1 MRRSGQLLLL
11 VAMQCLA
18 LGCSTTA
25 AAARPR
31 QGDFLRRLR
40 GSVSARQPWESSSQE
55 TTDSR
60 KPVAAEVG
68 RKEADRVE
76 ALPGQP
82 PGVDF
87 AQYAGYVTVD
97 AAAGR
102 ALFYYLAE
110 AAGGNGTSKSKPLLL
125 WLNGGPGCSS
135 LGYGAMEELGPF
147 RVMSD
152 GKTLYGNPYSWNH
165 GMQCTSITCTPSPC
179 VGSICR

>member
-1 MRRSGQLLLL
+1 M
-11 VAMQCLA
+11 
-18 LGCSTTA
+18 
-25 AAARPR
+25 
-31 QGDFLRRLR
+31 
-40 GSVSARQPWESSSQE
+40 
-55 TTDSR
+55 
-60 KPVAAEVG
+60 
-68 RKEADRVE
+68 E

-82 PGVDF
+82 SGVDF

-110 AAGGNGTSKSKPLLL
+110 AIGGNGNGDGSSSKGKPLLL

-152 GKTLYGNPYSWNH
+152 GKTLYRNPYSWNH
-165 GMQCTSITCTPSPC
+165 GTQSPRSR
-179 VGSICR
+179 VHRGMR